1 MGEAL
6 DDDGTEAWDGLHEI
20 VGESGGGFDLLVL
33 GVEGGGAFEVEIG
46 GGLVAI
52 GGDLCEE
59 ALAVGIKES
68 FDCFGLGGVGGGTVG
83 GDGLVAG
90 RQALMH
96 LLVDA
101 AGVGGVGG
109 EVLVAAAE
117 LEEVEDGVAV
127 AVGCGA
133 GGEGAVE
140 VREGAFGEAIG
151 GVDAGVVVLGGE
163 AEEEGGGELEA
174 AAGFGVSE
182 EGGGGVVEG

>member
-1 MGEAL
+1 MDEL
-6 DDDGTEAWDGLHEI
+6 
-20 VGESGGGFDLLVL
+20 VGECGGGFDLLVL

-52 GGDLCEE
+52 GGDLGEE

-68 FDCFGLGGVGGGTVG
+68 FDCFGLGGVGGGTFG

-127 AVGCGA
+127 AVGGGA
-133 GGEGAVE
+133 GGEGA
-140 VREGAFGEAIG
+140 EGLGERAVAEAVG
-151 GVDAGVVVLGGE
+151 GVDARVVVLGGE
-163 AEEEGGGELEA
+163 A
-174 AAGFGVSE
+174 
-182 EGGGGVVEG
+182 